1 MTDNYHIWLQ
11 SLITDVH
18 KADFTRVNYTISIF
32 RNTHGNANMKKF
44 RQKYV
49 VDWTSFI
56 LI

>member
-11 SLITDVH
+11 SLIIDVH